1 MNSTVNTF
9 LELVAINSV
18 SRDEKA
24 IGKDLARRLQGLG
37 LETEQDEAGNLFAFV
52 KGQGETILLNAHMD
66 TVPPA
71 ENAKVVIEDGIIK
84 TDHTTALGADDKAA
98 LAAILSVLEKLHT
111 EQIAHHNLMILFTTS
126 EEIGLQGASQVA
138 MERLASV
145 SYGYTFDA
153 SGPVG
158 TCITAAPGY
167 DRIQAT
173 FHGKASHAGFSP
185 ETGISAIQMG
195 AEAIASMHLL
205 RIDQETTANV
215 GSFLAPGNN
224 NIVNPK
230 ATLTFESRSLDKQ
243 KLEAQTGHMV
253 SCLQEAARKR
263 GGTVEITVD
272 HMYGSYALDTQCP
285 AFRYLRET
293 CEAIGLPY
301 REQPTLGGSDANVFN
316 TKGLATVVCS
326 SGYEHA
332 HTVQEEISIEQIDR
346 LEKLVFALATR

>member
-9 LELVAINSV
+9 LDLVAINSV
-18 SRDEKA
+18 SRNEKT
-24 IGKDLARRLQGLG
+24 IGEDLARRLQRLG
-37 LETEQDEAGNLFAFV
+37 IETEKDEAGNLFAFV
-52 KGQGETILLNAHMD
+52 KGQKETILFNAHMD

-71 ENAKVVIEDGIIK
+71 ENAKVVIENGIIK

-98 LAAILSVLEKLHT
+98 LAAILSVLERLITQKV
-111 EQIAHHNLMILFTTS
+111 EHHSLMILFTTS
-126 EEIGLQGASQVA
+126 EEIGLQGASLVA
-138 MERLASV
+138 REKLASV

-167 DRIQAT
+167 DRIEAT
-173 FHGKASHAGFSP
+173 FHGRASHAGFSP

-195 AEAIASMHLL
+195 SEAIASMQLL
-205 RIDQETTANV
+205 KIDEETTANV

-230 ATLTFESRSLDKQ
+230 AILTFESRSLDKQ
-243 KLEAQTGHMV
+243 KLEKQTGHMV

-272 HMYGSYALDTQCP
+272 HMYGSYTLDTACP

-293 CEAIGLPY
+293 CEALALPY
-301 REQPTLGGSDANVFN
+301 HEQPTLGGSDANVFN
-316 TKGLATVVCS
+316 TKGLTTVVCCC
-326 SGYEHA
+326 GYEHA
-332 HTVQEEISIEQIDR
+332 HTVHEEISIEQIDR